1 MSIWKRTLLAGAMS
15 LTFSLTLGLLFA
27 ARASGHF
34 STQTLRLPGVVP
46 VTLIGGAVASLLIL
60 PFAIWAVRTGTKNL
74 RTYAPILWIA
84 LATYVLVVPGTGAYV
99 LWGLALLAT
108 IGSVVLGFIP
118 VVESR
123 PQESENV
130 H

>member
-1 MSIWKRTLLAGAMS
+1 LLAGAMG

-34 STQTLRLPGVVP
+34 SIQTLQLPGVVP
-46 VTLIGGAVASLLIL
+46 VALIGGMVASLLMF
-60 PFAIWAVRTGTKNL
+60 PFTIWAVRTGTKNL
-74 RTYAPILWIA
+74 RTYAPMLWIA
-84 LATYVLVVPGTGAYV
+84 LATYVLAVPGTGAYV

-118 VVESR
+118 ATNPR
-123 PQESENV
+123 AL
-130 H
+130 